1 MRRRLAITARVPKG
15 DEEKGDEEKGDEE
28 KGDEEKGD
36 EEKGDGEKD
45 DPRIKKRLKVRWF
58 CFH

>member
-1 MRRRLAITARVPKG
+1 MRRWSAITVRVPKG

-28 KGDEEKGD
+28 KS
-36 EEKGDGEKD
+36 
-45 DPRIKKRLKVRWF
+45 DPRIKKRLKVQWF